1 MISKQVVATLTLS
14 LALAAASFP
23 KAASGQLPSASTAAL
38 GTANNYTALARG
50 FSAIALNPAGLAMPG
65 NPGFSLTFLPL
76 QAQAG
81 LNAIALGD
89 VAAFDGLKIPATTK
103 EEWLQSVIAEG
114 SLAARGGIALTELA
128 LSAGPIGLQ
137 VTTVGEVNVVLGPD
151 AVELALFGNAGR
163 TGPARDMT
171 LTGTSADGWAA
182 TTAAVAL
189 GIPLPVAPGQ
199 SLALGATFKYTVGHI
214 VAAARDNGSLIRA
227 NPLGIDLK
235 FPSIAPDDITPNIT
249 PNIRQ
254 RNGTGVGLDI
264 GLAWEGSILTVSAAV
279 QNVFNTFQWILDDLA
294 YYPVDIL
301 FEADTT
307 ATVVDAVPVAG
318 APATLRDEL
327 LAQSLATALVLG
339 LAFRP
344 SDRLALTADFRKQNG
359 EALVHGLE
367 GSHVGVGAEIRI
379 LSFLPLRGGIS
390 RVSGGGVHFAGG
402 VGLELG
408 PVHFSGAYLTEKN
421 TADEF
426 RAATFALS
434 FGHN

>member
-1 MISKQVVATLTLS
+1 MI
-14 LALAAASFP
+14 
-23 KAASGQLPSASTAAL
+23 
-38 GTANNYTALARG
+38 
-50 FSAIALNPAGLAMPG
+50 
-65 NPGFSLTFLPL
+65 
-76 QAQAG
+76 
-81 LNAIALGD
+81 
-89 VAAFDGLKIPATTK
+89 
-103 EEWLQSVIAEG
+103 
-114 SLAARGGIALTELA
+114 ELA

-137 VTTVGEVNVVLGPD
+137 VTTVGEVDVALGPE

-163 TGPARDMT
+163 PGTTRDMM

-189 GIPLPVAPGQ
+189 GIPLSVAPGQ
-199 SLALGATFKYTVGHI
+199 SLALGATFKYTVGHL

-227 NPLGIDLK
+227 NPPGIDLR
-235 FPSIAPDDITPNIT
+235 FPTIAPDTLTAN
-249 PNIRQ
+249 
-254 RNGTGVGLDI
+254 NGTGVGLDI

-307 ATVVDAVPVAG
+307 ATVVDAIPVSG
-318 APATLRDEL
+318 APVTLRDEL
-327 LAQSLATALVLG
+327 LAQSFGTVLVLG
-339 LAFRP
+339 VAFRP
-344 SDRLALTADFRKQNG
+344 SDRLALSADFRKQNG
-359 EALVHGLE
+359 EALVHGLG
-367 GSHVGVGAEIRI
+367 GSHIGVGAEIRI
-379 LSFLPLRGGIS
+379 LPFLPLRGGVS

-421 TADEF
+421 TAGEF